1 MGLIYHLSSPPCQPA
16 QCSVPGTLQ
25 ICQAAQF
32 DPQCHRDHGLRLLVP
47 TWRPPQAPG
56 LNWDESTT
64 GKGGRERRELCPK
77 LETPWESV
85 KEKKKKSKGLG
96 SARPCRPSAGQV
108 SGAQGVFGGE
118 RSLGL
123 MDFAVEEGKKTP
135 SLHTLSMCYKA
146 TGAAGQGRTAWKGIH
161 HPNSHS
167 ALRQSCQQLVTNTPL
182 CSLTRRTSHPHTLHC
197 LQKFPPKQT
206 QTFREQQRSC

>member
-1 MGLIYHLSSPPCQPA
+1 M
-16 QCSVPGTLQ
+16 
-25 ICQAAQF
+25 
-32 DPQCHRDHGLRLLVP
+32 
-47 TWRPPQAPG
+47 
-56 LNWDESTT
+56 
-64 GKGGRERRELCPK
+64 
-77 LETPWESV
+77 
-85 KEKKKKSKGLG
+85 
-96 SARPCRPSAGQV
+96 

-123 MDFAVEEGKKTP
+123 MDFAVEEGKKPP

-206 QTFREQQRSC
+206 QTFREQQRSCWSWGLTASWGFSSSSLFPSLCTMALNMGSPFCPNPPESSDPFHLRSF